1 LEPIIFIL
9 AKQTS
14 ARLDSPIKVKIMKR
28 KSILIILVLTACSC
42 IAQHAVPD
50 FPEAHFIVLSDPHYY
65 DPSLGT
71 EGTAFQNYLDKDR
84 KLLKQS
90 RELMLEAIDI
100 IAGTDAS
107 FVLIPGDLTKDG
119 TRVSHLEFA
128 ELLNKIRKA
137 GKYVF
142 VVPGNHDVSNGE
154 SHSYRGDETITVEN
168 VSPVLFKSIYNN
180 FGYSRAIYQDP
191 SSLSYV
197 VEPVAGLWVLGLD
210 ACLYKQNLPDHHP
223 VTGGAFSPETLQ
235 WIEGVASDAHKKG
248 KRMIA
253 FMHHGVI
260 EHYKGQEKFY
270 GEYLINNHEK
280 VSEKFANLGINVV
293 FTGHYHAQD
302 IVQKKLKNG
311 NFIYDVQTGSLVTYP
326 CPVRQVRIS
335 NNMMQISSLFIEKID
350 SHPSGFIEFSKE
362 YVHNGIAGIAEKT
375 LITYKL
381 KPEDATKL
389 SGQVADA
396 FLAHYRG
403 DEIVPKQYLDLKGI
417 GLRGRIIIL
426 FKRKLIVG
434 LYNDLPPEDND
445 ILFSLINP

>member
-1 LEPIIFIL
+1 
-9 AKQTS
+9 
-14 ARLDSPIKVKIMKR
+14 MKNR
-28 KSILIILVLTACSC
+28 YFSIILVLASYSC
-42 IAQHAVPD
+42 LAQHTDPGY
-50 FPEAHFIVLSDPHYY
+50 PEAQFLVFSDPHYY

-71 EGTAFQNYLDKDR
+71 KGKAFQNYLDKDR

-100 IAGTDAS
+100 IAGTNAS

-128 ELLNKIRKA
+128 ELINEISKA
-137 GKYVF
+137 GKNVF

-154 SHSYRGDETITVEN
+154 AHSYKDDETITVEN
-168 VSPVLFKSIYNN
+168 VSPALFKSIYNN
-180 FGYSRAIYQDP
+180 FGYSRAIFQDP

-210 ACLYKQNLPDHHP
+210 ACLYNKNLPDHHP

-235 WIEGVASDAHKKG
+235 WIEGVATSAHKKS
-248 KRMIA
+248 KKMIA
-253 FMHHGVI
+253 FMHHGVV
-260 EHYKGQEKFY
+260 EHYKNQEKFY
-270 GEYLINNHEK
+270 GEYLVNNHET

-302 IVQKKLKNG
+302 ITLRELKNG
-311 NFIYDVQTGSLVTYP
+311 NFIYDIQTGSLVTYP
-326 CPVRQVRIS
+326 CPVRHITIS
-335 NNMMQISSLFIEKID
+335 NNTMQVSSMFIEKID
-350 SHPSGFIEFSKE
+350 SNPDDFVTFSKE
-362 YVHNGIAGIAEKT
+362 YVHSGIAGIAEKT
-375 LITYKL
+375 LISYKL

-417 GLRGRIIIL
+417 GPRGRIIIL

-434 LYNDLPPEDND
+434 LYNDLPPADND
-445 ILFSLINP
+445 VSFSLLNP